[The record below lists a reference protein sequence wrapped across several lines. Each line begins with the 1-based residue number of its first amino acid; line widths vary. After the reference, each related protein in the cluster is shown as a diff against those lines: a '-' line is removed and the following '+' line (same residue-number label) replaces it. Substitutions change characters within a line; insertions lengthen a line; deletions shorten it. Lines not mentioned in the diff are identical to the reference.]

1 MRFSHDLG
9 QYVYLDR
16 IQEDLESAAH
26 SGVHGTPALSINGVR
41 YEGLPSTAELYR
53 LLRLELGDAV
63 EDDVDEASVE
73 SFPASDPPGWIRQ
86 EI

>member
-1 MRFSHDLG
+1 M
-9 QYVYLDR
+9 YLHR

-26 SGVHGTPALSINGVR
+26 SGVLGTPTLFINGAR
-41 YEGLPSTAELYR
+41 YEGLPTSAELYR

-63 EDDVDEASVE
+63 EDDVDAASVE